1 MKKLKIIFIIVAIFT
16 AICSL
21 IFGQNYTYPNIPKN
35 IYNNF
40 TFDFYLDKNLIQKNH
55 LYLSCFDENILRLKS
70 ENGTVI
76 YGIIQRNYTNEK
88 PQYQQYTSLYKYG
101 DKYVEEWIRII
112 PLDGFRS
119 MFGEKSKE
127 IYSGNFIVTEYFDFE
142 DKRMYKYLY
151 TLADILDKL
160 QLKTIT
166 DFKQSFT
173 NKWHMEYTNWYK
185 KYTNEIYFKKI
196 FNDYSNR
203 IITNSSGYF
212 RGYNGYYIKMDWDV
226 DDSGR
231 KLKIIKRDLLYE
243 NNPLIYTN
251 IVYLNY
257 TNHKGKIKTKKV
269 KLDKEFGI
277 YYSELENKYLN
288 LYDHD
293 FYKYFYRNN
302 HYRVDLQHN
311 FIEIK
316 NNDVDKIFVS
326 RMRDM
331 CYWIN
336 DMRYD
341 NIWWFLSAIS
351 GEAADIDIMRYYNSW
366 QFLSDLMI
374 KYKEPE

>member
-1 MKKLKIIFIIVAIFT
+1 MKKLFFIIVAIFT

-40 TFDFYLDKNLIQKNH
+40 TFDFYLDKNLIQLFKKTIY
-55 LYLSCFDENILRLKS
+55 YLPCFDENILRLKS

-88 PQYQQYTSLYKYG
+88 PQYQKYTSLYKYG

-119 MFGEKSKE
+119 IFGEKSEE
-127 IYSGNFIVTEYFDFE
+127 IYSGNFNVTKYFDFE

-173 NKWHMEYTNWYK
+173 NKWHK
-185 KYTNEIYFKKI
+185 KYTNEIYLKKI

-203 IITNSSGYF
+203 IITNNSGYF

-231 KLKIIKRDLLYE
+231 KPKIIKRDLLYE
-243 NNPLIYTN
+243 NNLLIYTN

-288 LYDHD
+288 LYKHD
-293 FYKYFYRNN
+293 FQYYFHSFSNN
-302 HYRVDLQHN
+302 PSNNDLKHN

-316 NNDVDKIFVS
+316 NDVDKIFVS
-326 RMRDM
+326 RM
-331 CYWIN
+331 
-336 DMRYD
+336 YD
-341 NIWWFLSAIS
+341 SLWGMVMDVKWWVSFDL
-351 GEAADIDIMRYYNSW
+351 IDS
-366 QFLSDLMI
+366 
-374 KYKEPE
+374 YKRRLE